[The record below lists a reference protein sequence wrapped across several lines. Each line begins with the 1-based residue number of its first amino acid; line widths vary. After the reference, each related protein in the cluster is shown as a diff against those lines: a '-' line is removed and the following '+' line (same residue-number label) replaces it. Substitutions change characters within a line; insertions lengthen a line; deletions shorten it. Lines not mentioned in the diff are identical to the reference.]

1 MISQI
6 FGYLFS
12 ALIGVSLGLI
22 GGGGSILTVPIL
34 VYLFHINPVQATSYS
49 LFVVGVTSLTG
60 AWSKFREGLIDLKTV
75 VSFGAPSITA
85 IFITRHFV
93 LPAIPNTILS
103 TGIFTLTKPQF
114 LLLLFAMLMIGAS
127 ASMIRAGRKAV
138 ADTIVENKQVNYPLL
153 MLDGLGVGFLT
164 GCVGAGGGFLIIPA
178 LVFLCGL
185 EMKSAIG
192 TSLAII
198 AANSLFGF
206 LGDLSHYS
214 PDWTLLLSI
223 TVIAIAGIFIGSR
236 LNKKIDGQKL
246 KRGFGWFVLTVG
258 AYILI
263 RELFFSTHA

>member
-1 MISQI
+1 MIAHI
-6 FGYLFS
+6 FGYIFS

-85 IFITRHFV
+85 IFLTRHFV
-93 LPAIPNTILS
+93 LPAIPDTIFSS
-103 TGIFTLTKPQF
+103 TVFTLTKPLF
-114 LLLLFAMLMIGAS
+114 LLLLFALLMIAAS
-127 ASMIRAGRKAV
+127 VSMIRSGRKSLDAARAPQV
-138 ADTIVENKQVNYPLL
+138 AVNYPLL

-206 LGDLSHYS
+206 LGDLSHYT
-214 PDWTLLLSI
+214 PDWILLLSI
-223 TVIAIAGIFIGSR
+223 TGIAISGIFIGSR

-258 AYILI
+258 VYILI
-263 RELFFSTHA
+263 REIFFTAH